1 MNWRNALRTIEIVC
15 HRGANEYAPENTY
28 PAAQRCIEWGV
39 DYLEIDVNRSKDGV
53 FYLFHG
59 PGLERTTNGQGYFPE
74 RSAAEIDELDAGSW
88 FSPAF
93 AGERVPRL
101 LPFLEWVAGR
111 TKLFLDI
118 KAGSPAEIIDII
130 RRAGLEERC
139 FVWSGSDEW
148 ALEFRRLAPDLQLK
162 VNVRD
167 IAGVVEARTRFR
179 ANIVEFGLEQVSQPL
194 LHVCRQQGLKSMLL
208 APGKDAAA
216 YRQAIAWGV
225 EMVNLDHA
233 DLFLQLLRDSQ
244 ADTTMPGRGT

>member
-1 MNWRNALRTIEIVC
+1 MRTTEIVC

-39 DYLEIDVNRSKDGV
+39 DYLEIDVNRSRDGV

-59 PGLERTTNGQGYFPE
+59 PGLERTTNGQGFFPE

-130 RRAGLEERC
+130 RHAGLEERC

-167 IAGVVEARTRFR
+167 LAGVIEAHERFG
-179 ANIVEFGLEQVSQPL
+179 ANIVEVGLEHLSHPL
-194 LHVCRQQGLKSMLL
+194 LDACRRRGLKTMVLL
-208 APGKDAAA
+208 PGKDANA
-216 YRQAIAWGV
+216 YRQALTYDV
-225 EMVNLDHA
+225 QMVNLDHA
-233 DLFLQLLRDSQ
+233 DLFLQMLEEKLTR
-244 ADTTMPGRGT
+244 